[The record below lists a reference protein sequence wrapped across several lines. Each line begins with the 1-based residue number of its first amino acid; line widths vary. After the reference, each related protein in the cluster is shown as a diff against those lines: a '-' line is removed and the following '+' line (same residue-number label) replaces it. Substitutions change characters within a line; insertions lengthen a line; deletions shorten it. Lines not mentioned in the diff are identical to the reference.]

1 MSLVDDLNLIA
12 DFLTEDEEAFIEALT
27 MYSLIALVDEIIF
40 EAFPNIQEE
49 QFIELSATIVYD
61 DELNNITNELLTD
74 YFADNFDD
82 KNEAKLKLHG
92 FRNFNMNVIVPLI
105 HDYVKDFTENEIVE
119 DSIAINGGRFYDE
132 SLLEVTLLL
141 KETNVWIRTTAGEE
155 VEVETI
161 LDSKQIF
168 IDIKTV
174 IETSEDPIFEGNAL
188 YMTALVLVA
197 GTEVI
202 NYYKKDEDFVMRLV
216 ELFKQNGLTIKLNE
230 IK

>member
-1 MSLVDDLNLIA
+1 
-12 DFLTEDEEAFIEALT
+12 
-27 MYSLIALVDEIIF
+27 
-40 EAFPNIQEE
+40 
-49 QFIELSATIVYD
+49 
-61 DELNNITNELLTD
+61 
-74 YFADNFDD
+74 
-82 KNEAKLKLHG
+82 
-92 FRNFNMNVIVPLI
+92 MNVIVPLI
-105 HDYVKDFTENEIVE
+105 HDYVKDFTENEIIE

-202 NYYKKDEDFVMRLV
+202 NYYKKDEDFVMRLI